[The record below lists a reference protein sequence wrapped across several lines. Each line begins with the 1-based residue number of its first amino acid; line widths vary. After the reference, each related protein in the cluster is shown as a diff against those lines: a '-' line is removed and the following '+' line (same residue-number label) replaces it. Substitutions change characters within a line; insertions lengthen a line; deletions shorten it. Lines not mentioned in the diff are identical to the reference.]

1 MKEKKKGTRSIILS
15 ALLFFVLFA
24 VTYYILY
31 KNFEIKNI
39 VNIISEANINY
50 LYIALSMVFVYLLCY
65 GLFAKNLL
73 KVRGCNISLY
83 KGFVYAC
90 IDFYF
95 CGITPSAT
103 GGQPIVIY
111 YMNKDGIPASA
122 GTLSTF
128 VHTCVYKSVL
138 LILNIVCLIIFAPEW
153 YGAGPVFIVLWI
165 IGFLVCSF
173 VIAVGLLS
181 MFKRDLTYNFCKR
194 IIGIGAKLRLIKN
207 PEKRLESFN
216 RSLDDYQQTAKDLK
230 GRTAL
235 IVKLFAIVFV
245 QRTALFSIAFIV
257 YKSLGNAGYG
267 FMYFLAVQVFIAL
280 AVDSLPLPGGIG
292 ANEAAIIMMYTS
304 TFGEDKAASAMLLI
318 RFFNCYIALLIS
330 FIVFSVNYFSHW
342 FKLKRKD

>member
-1 MKEKKKGTRSIILS
+1 MKDKKKGTRSILFS
-15 ALLFFVLFA
+15 ALLFVVLFA

-31 KNFEIKNI
+31 KKFEINSI
-39 VNIISEANINY
+39 INIISEAKTDY
-50 LYIALSMVFVYLLCY
+50 LYIALAMIFVYMLCY
-65 GLFAKNLL
+65 GLFAKTIL
-73 KVRGCNISLY
+73 KVRGCSISVT

-95 CGITPSAT
+95 CGITPSAS
-103 GGQPIVIY
+103 GGQPMVIY
-111 YMNKDGIPASA
+111 YMNKDGIPVSA

-138 LILNIVCLIIFAPEW
+138 LILNLLCLVFFAPVW
-153 YGAGPVFIVLWI
+153 YDAGPWFIVLWA
-165 IGFLVCSF
+165 IGFLVNAF

-181 MFKRDLTYNFCKR
+181 MFKRDLTYNFCEK
-194 IIGIGAKLRLIKN
+194 IIKIGAKLHIIKK
-207 PEKRLESFN
+207 PEERLESFN
-216 RSLDDYQQTAKDLK
+216 RSLDDYQQAAKDLK
-230 GRTAL
+230 GRTSL
-235 IVKLFAIVFV
+235 IIKLFLIVFV
-245 QRTALFSIAFIV
+245 QRIAIFAVAFIV

-318 RFFNCYIALLIS
+318 RFFNCYVALVIS
-330 FIVFSVNYFSHW
+330 FVVFAINYVSHW
-342 FKLKRKD
+342 FKLKRKE